1 MGQGRRSRHHRP
13 PFAPSAALP
22 LPPAPATPNQPTP
35 PTPPAAQ
42 GGVARGEWQSQAP
55 DSTLHL
61 HLHGDWRGVA
71 ADRLS
76 AAPVRAPGH
85 TAPSLAVT
93 VHAQALTHW
102 DSGLAAALWARLAPL
117 MQTGAQLNLTE
128 LPAPVRAVL
137 ELALSRDSAV
147 APTDSHHAAASTH
160 HVAAQATALAGTAA
174 PLAPWQITAQF
185 FGEVLL
191 SLGRLLR
198 GRSDM
203 RAIDFWRQLDQTGPL
218 SLGIVTL
225 SCFLIG
231 LMLAY
236 MGGAQL
242 QRFGAPAYIA
252 DVVTVGMVRELAGLM
267 TGIILSGRLGAAFA
281 AQLGSMQANEEI
293 DALRALG
300 INPVDYLVLPRLLAL
315 LTVAPL
321 VIAYAA
327 LVGVLAGLPAAI
339 WVYGVPAPEY
349 LNQSLNALTW
359 THIWIG
365 LFKGTMYTALVALA
379 GCREGLNA
387 GRNAQAVGAATTS
400 AVVKALVWIFAAA
413 CGSTIVFQS
422 LGF

>member
-1 MGQGRRSRHHRP
+1 VAWGGWGGIIGAVP
-13 PFAPSAALP
+13 PTTAQPALQTP
-22 LPPAPATPNQPTP
+22 ISQTPASATPT
-35 PTPPAAQ
+35 TAV
-42 GGVARGEWQSQAP
+42 GQASGQWLSSP
-55 DSTLHL
+55 EGTLL
-61 HLHGDWRGVA
+61 RLLGDWRGCAHTSLPAPA
-71 ADRLS
+71 ATVPTAGRLQFD
-76 AAPVRAPGH
+76 A
-85 TAPSLAVT
+85 T
-93 VHAQALTHW
+93 ALTHW
-102 DSGLAAALWARLAPL
+102 DSGLPAALWTHLAPW
-117 MQTGAQLNLTE
+117 AQRGVVLNLSG

-137 ELALSRDSAV
+137 ELALSRDTTSTPAH
-147 APTDSHHAAASTH
+147 PTHQAHQTHHAH
-160 HVAAQATALAGTAA
+160 QAQASPAIGDGT
-174 PLAPWQITAQF
+174 LTQLKTTAQF

-191 SLGRLLR
+191 SCARLLR

-203 RAIDFWRQLDQTGPL
+203 RAIDLWRQLDQTGPL

-225 SCFLIG
+225 SCFLVG

-300 INPVDYLVLPRLLAL
+300 INPIDYLVLPRLFAL
-315 LTVAPL
+315 ILVAPL

-327 LVGVLAGLPAAI
+327 LVGVLAGLPAAV
-339 WVYGVPAPEY
+339 WVYGVPAAEY

-359 THIWIG
+359 PHIWIG

-379 GCREGLNA
+379 GCREGLHA
-387 GRNAQAVGAATTS
+387 GRNALAVGAATTS

>member
-1 MGQGRRSRHHRP
+1 VKAKGGAARLGGIIGAVPTTTTHLPLPKPAAVPPKAAGGARGEWQAQPEGTLLHLVGDWRGRAHTS
-13 PFAPSAALP
+13 LP
-22 LPPAPATPNQPTP
+22 LPPAAVLTAGPLQFD
-35 PTPPAAQ
+35 AA
-42 GGVARGEWQSQAP
+42 
-55 DSTLHL
+55 
-61 HLHGDWRGVA
+61 
-71 ADRLS
+71 
-76 AAPVRAPGH
+76 
-85 TAPSLAVT
+85 
-93 VHAQALTHW
+93 ALTHW
-102 DSGLAAALWARLAPL
+102 DSGLPAALWTHLAP
-117 MQTGAQLNLTE
+117 MAQHGVVLDLQG

-137 ELALSRDSAV
+137 ELALSRDTAGV
-147 APTDSHHAAASTH
+147 PGHAAHTAQGAHTAH
-160 HVAAQATALAGTAA
+160 AGLPAHQAQAGPALGNGT
-174 PLAPWQITAQF
+174 LTQLKTTAQF

-191 SLGRLLR
+191 SCARLLR

-203 RAIDFWRQLDQTGPL
+203 RAIDLWRQLDQTGPL

-225 SCFLIG
+225 SCFLVG

-300 INPVDYLVLPRLLAL
+300 INPIDYLVLPRLFAL
-315 LTVAPL
+315 ILVAPL

-327 LVGVLAGLPAAI
+327 LVGVLAGLPAAV
-339 WVYGVPAPEY
+339 WVYGLPASEY

-359 THIWIG
+359 PHIWIG

-379 GCREGLNA
+379 GCREGLHA
-387 GRNAQAVGAATTS
+387 GRNALAVGAATTS

-422 LGF
+422 LGY